1 MKINLQEYC
10 KDISN
15 YQRFPTR
22 EVMVG
27 DIAIGKDNPIRVQ
40 SMTTTDTMD
49 TKGTIAQSIRMIDA
63 GCEIVRITAPSIKE
77 AKNLKMIR
85 DGLRDKGYKTPLV
98 ADIHFTPN
106 AALEASKIVEK
117 VRINPGNYVDKK
129 KFEVKEYDDKSYQDE
144 LLKIEEKFIPL
155 ISSCKENR
163 VAMRIG
169 TNHGSLSDRIM
180 NRFGDTPLGMVESA
194 MEFLR
199 ICKQNDYDQIVLSM
213 KSSNPIVM
221 IHAYRLLVKSMEN
234 ENMHYPLHLGVTE
247 AGDGLDGRIKSALGI
262 GTLLSEGIGDT
273 IRVSLTEDP
282 EFEIPAADKI
292 LSKIDNISRKVRLK
306 NTEKRAF
313 SFFKRETLSI
323 ENIGEKNPPIVISSN
338 SNDFEGNFPDYLF
351 TNDLS
356 SLDDS
361 KKYIIEGKDW
371 NKNLS
376 KNIFPYFNSLKGFR
390 TSEAVSDTLNFVEIK
405 LSKVTNTIMQTFS
418 NNVVIILDVDNG
430 SRHDLLSAFNFFEE
444 KQIKIP
450 VVLKG
455 SYQSSDFEQIS
466 IDASIDLGSI
476 LLEGMGNGV
485 WIQAKDFE
493 SKINELSFLIL
504 QNTRTRIF
512 KTDYISCPSCGRTK
526 FNLQETTALVKEKT
540 SHLKGLKIAV
550 MGCIVNGPGEMAD
563 ADYGYVG
570 SGKDVISLYKGK
582 DLVKRNISSKDAV
595 DELINLIK
603 ANNDWVEP
611 LI

>member
-1 MKINLQEYC
+1 MRRKTLSV
-10 KDISN
+10 K
-15 YQRFPTR
+15 
-22 EVMVG
+22 
-27 DIAIGKDNPIRVQ
+27 IGKVFIGSDHSIKTQ
-40 SMTTTDTMD
+40 SMTTASTMD
-49 TKGTIAQSIRMIDA
+49 TDQSVDEAIRIIQA
-63 GCEIVRITAPSIKE
+63 GGKLVRFTAPNINE
-77 AKNLKMIR
+77 AKNLLNIKNA
-85 DGLRDKGYKTPLV
+85 LVAKGYDDPLV

-129 KFEVKEYDDKSYQDE
+129 KFEVKEYDDESYQNE

-155 ISSCKENR
+155 IKSCKENE

-169 TNHGSLSDRIM
+169 TNHGSLSDRVM

-199 ICKQNDYDQIVLSM
+199 ICKLNDYDQIVLSM

-262 GTLLSEGIGDT
+262 GTLLTEGIGDT

-282 EFEIPAADKI
+282 EFEIPAAEKI
-292 LSKIDNISRKVRLK
+292 LKKIDSISKKVRLR
-306 NTEKRAF
+306 NTDKRAF
-313 SFFKRETLSI
+313 SFFKRETESI
-323 ENIGEKNPPIVISSN
+323 KNIGEKNPPIVISNS

-351 TNDLS
+351 IDDLYN
-356 SLDDS
+356 LDDS

-371 NKNLS
+371 NENLS
-376 KNIFPYFNSLKGFR
+376 KNIFPYFNSLKDFR
-390 TSEAVSDTLNFVEIK
+390 MSESVSNTLNFVEIELTK
-405 LSKVTNTIMQTFS
+405 ITNTIMQTFS
-418 NNVVIILDVDNG
+418 NNVVIVLNIYHAN
-430 SRHDLLSAFNFFEE
+430 RHDLLNAFNFLEE

-450 VVLKG
+450 VILKG
-455 SYQSSDFEQIS
+455 SYQSSDFDKVAIDSS
-466 IDASIDLGSI
+466 IDIGSI
-476 LLEGMGNGV
+476 LLEGMGNGI
-485 WIQAKDFE
+485 WIQAKGFE
-493 SKINELSFLIL
+493 SKVNELSFLIL

-526 FNLQETTALVKEKT
+526 FDLQETTALVKEHT
-540 SHLKGLKIAV
+540 NHLKGLKISV

-570 SGKDVISLYKGK
+570 SGDGVISLYKGK
-582 DLVKRNISSKDAV
+582 ELVKRNISSEHAV
-595 DELINLIK
+595 DELIRLIK
-603 ANNDWVEP
+603 ENNDWVDP
-611 LI
+611 KN

>member
-1 MKINLQEYC
+1 MRRQTLSVK
-10 KDISN
+10 
-15 YQRFPTR
+15 
-22 EVMVG
+22 
-27 DIAIGKDNPIRVQ
+27 IGKVFIGSEHSIKTQ
-40 SMTTTDTMD
+40 SMTTASTMD
-49 TKGTIAQSIRMIDA
+49 TNQSVDEAIRIIKA
-63 GCEIVRITAPSIKE
+63 GGKLVRFTAPNINE
-77 AKNLKMIR
+77 AKNLLNIKNA
-85 DGLRDKGYKTPLV
+85 LVEKGYDNPLV

-129 KFEVKEYDDKSYQDE
+129 KFEVKEYDDASYQDE

-155 ISSCKENR
+155 INSCKQND

-221 IHAYRLLVKSMEN
+221 IHAYRLLVKSMED

-262 GTLLSEGIGDT
+262 GTLLTEGIGDT

-282 EFEIPAADKI
+282 EFEIPAAEKI
-292 LSKIDNISRKVRLK
+292 LEKIDSFSKKVRLK
-306 NTEKRAF
+306 NTNKRAF
-313 SFFKRETLSI
+313 SFFKRETESI
-323 ENIGEKNPPIVISSN
+323 ENVGDKNPPIVISN
-338 SNDFEGNFPDYLF
+338 NPNDFEGNFPDYLF
-351 TNDLS
+351 VNDIS
-356 SLDDS
+356 NLDDS
-361 KKYIIEGKDW
+361 KKYIIEAKDW

-376 KNIFPYFNSLKGFR
+376 KNIFPYFNSLKDFR
-390 TSEAVSDTLNFVEIK
+390 KSESVSDTLNFVEID
-405 LSKVTNTIMQTFS
+405 LSKVKNTIMQTFS
-418 NNVVIILDVDNG
+418 NNVVIVLDVDNNR
-430 SRHDLLSAFNFFEE
+430 RHDILSAFNFFEE
-444 KQIKIP
+444 KRIKIP
-450 VVLKG
+450 VILRG
-455 SYQSSDFEQIS
+455 NYQSSDFEKVA

-476 LLEGMGNGV
+476 LLEGMGNGI
-485 WIQAKDFE
+485 WIQAMDFE
-493 SKINELSFLIL
+493 PKINELSFLIL

-526 FNLQETTALVKEKT
+526 FDLQETTALVKKHT
-540 SHLKGLKIAV
+540 NHLKGLKISV

-570 SGKDVISLYKGK
+570 SGDGIISLYKGK
-582 DLVKRNISSKDAV
+582 ELVKRNISSEDAV
-595 DELINLIK
+595 DELILLIK
-603 ANNDWVEP
+603 ENDDWVDP
-611 LI
+611 KN

>member
-1 MKINLQEYC
+1 MRRKTLSV
-10 KDISN
+10 K
-15 YQRFPTR
+15 
-22 EVMVG
+22 
-27 DIAIGKDNPIRVQ
+27 IGKVFIGSDHSIKTQ
-40 SMTTTDTMD
+40 SMTTASTMD
-49 TKGTIAQSIRMIDA
+49 TDKSVDEAIRIIQA
-63 GCEIVRITAPSIKE
+63 GGKLVRFTAPNINE
-77 AKNLKMIR
+77 AKNLLNIKNA
-85 DGLRDKGYKTPLV
+85 LVAKGYDDPLV

-155 ISSCKENR
+155 INSCKENK

-169 TNHGSLSDRIM
+169 TNHGSLSDRVM

-262 GTLLSEGIGDT
+262 GTLLTEGIGDT

-282 EFEIPAADKI
+282 EFEIPAAEKI
-292 LSKIDNISRKVRLK
+292 LEKIDSISKKIRLK
-306 NTEKRAF
+306 NTDKRAF
-313 SFFKRETLSI
+313 SFFKRQTESI
-323 ENIGEKNPPIVISSN
+323 ENIGEKNPPIVISNS

-351 TNDLS
+351 IDDLDN
-356 SLDDS
+356 LDDS

-376 KNIFPYFNSLKGFR
+376 KNIFPYFNSLKDFR
-390 TSEAVSDTLNFVEIK
+390 KTEAVSNTLNFIEIE
-405 LSKVTNTIMQTFS
+405 LSKITNTIMQTFS
-418 NNVVIILDVDNG
+418 NNVVIVLNVDNAN
-430 SRHDLLSAFNFFEE
+430 RHDLLRAFNFLEE
-444 KQIKIP
+444 KRIKIP
-450 VVLKG
+450 VILKG
-455 SYQSSDFEQIS
+455 SYQSSDFEKVA
-466 IDASIDLGSI
+466 IDASIDIGSI
-476 LLEGMGNGV
+476 LLEGMGNGI
-485 WIQAKDFE
+485 WIQAKDFD

-526 FNLQETTALVKEKT
+526 FDLQETTALVKEHT
-540 SHLKGLKIAV
+540 NHLKGLKISV

-570 SGKDVISLYKGK
+570 SGDGVISLYKGK
-582 DLVKRNISSKDAV
+582 ELVKRNISSEQAV
-595 DELINLIK
+595 DELIQLIK
-603 ANNDWVEP
+603 ENDDWVDP
-611 LI
+611 KN

>member
-1 MKINLQEYC
+1 MRRKTLSV
-10 KDISN
+10 K
-15 YQRFPTR
+15 
-22 EVMVG
+22 
-27 DIAIGKDNPIRVQ
+27 IGKVFIGSDHSIKTQ
-40 SMTTTDTMD
+40 SMTTASTMD
-49 TKGTIAQSIRMIDA
+49 TDKSVDEAIRIIQA
-63 GCEIVRITAPSIKE
+63 GGKLVRFTAPNINE
-77 AKNLKMIR
+77 AKNLLNIKNA
-85 DGLRDKGYKTPLV
+85 LVAKGYDDPLV

-155 ISSCKENR
+155 INSCKENK

-169 TNHGSLSDRIM
+169 TNHGSLSDRVM

-262 GTLLSEGIGDT
+262 GTLLTEGIGDT

-282 EFEIPAADKI
+282 EFEIPAAEKI
-292 LSKIDNISRKVRLK
+292 LEKIDSISEKIRLK
-306 NTEKRAF
+306 NTDKRAF
-313 SFFKRETLSI
+313 SFFKRETESI
-323 ENIGEKNPPIVISSN
+323 KNIGEKNPPIVISNS

-351 TNDLS
+351 IDNLHN
-356 SLDDS
+356 LDDS

-371 NKNLS
+371 NENLS
-376 KNIFPYFNSLKGFR
+376 KNIFPYFNSLKDFR
-390 TSEAVSDTLNFVEIK
+390 KSEAISNTLNFIEIE
-405 LSKVTNTIMQTFS
+405 LSKITNTIMQTFS
-418 NNVVIILDVDNG
+418 NNVVIVLNVDNAN
-430 SRHDLLSAFNFFEE
+430 RHDLLSAFNFLEE
-444 KQIKIP
+444 KRIKIP
-450 VVLKG
+450 VILKG
-455 SYQSSDFEQIS
+455 SYQSSDFEKVA
-466 IDASIDLGSI
+466 IDASIDIGSI
-476 LLEGMGNGV
+476 LLEGMGNGI
-485 WIQAKDFE
+485 WIQTKDFD

-526 FNLQETTALVKEKT
+526 FDLQETTALVKEHT
-540 SHLKGLKIAV
+540 NHLKGLKISV

-570 SGKDVISLYKGK
+570 SGDGVISLYKGK
-582 DLVKRNISSKDAV
+582 ELVKRNISSEQAV
-595 DELINLIK
+595 DELIQLIK
-603 ANNDWVEP
+603 ENDDWVDP
-611 LI
+611 KN

>member
-1 MKINLQEYC
+1 MRRKTLSV
-10 KDISN
+10 K
-15 YQRFPTR
+15 
-22 EVMVG
+22 
-27 DIAIGKDNPIRVQ
+27 IGKVFIGSDHSIKTQ
-40 SMTTTDTMD
+40 SMTTASTMD
-49 TKGTIAQSIRMIDA
+49 TDKSVEEAIRIIQA
-63 GCEIVRITAPSIKE
+63 GGKLVRFTAPNINE
-77 AKNLKMIR
+77 AKNLLNIKNA
-85 DGLRDKGYKTPLV
+85 LVAKGYDDPLV

-155 ISSCKENR
+155 INSCKENK

-169 TNHGSLSDRIM
+169 TNHGSLSDRVM

-282 EFEIPAADKI
+282 EFEIPAAEKI
-292 LSKIDNISRKVRLK
+292 LEKIDSISKKIRLK
-306 NTEKRAF
+306 NTDKRAF
-313 SFFKRETLSI
+313 SFFKRETESI
-323 ENIGEKNPPIVISSN
+323 KNIGEKNPPIVISNS

-351 TNDLS
+351 INNLDN
-356 SLDDS
+356 LDDS

-371 NKNLS
+371 NENLS
-376 KNIFPYFNSLKGFR
+376 KNIFPYFNSLKDFR
-390 TSEAVSDTLNFVEIK
+390 KSEAVSNTLNFIEIE
-405 LSKVTNTIMQTFS
+405 LSKITNTIMQTFS
-418 NNVVIILDVDNG
+418 NNVVIVLNVDNAN
-430 SRHDLLSAFNFFEE
+430 RHDLLSAFNFLEE
-444 KQIKIP
+444 KRIKIP
-450 VVLKG
+450 VILKG
-455 SYQSSDFEQIS
+455 SYQSSDFEKVA
-466 IDASIDLGSI
+466 IDASIDIGSI
-476 LLEGMGNGV
+476 LLEGMGNGI
-485 WIQAKDFE
+485 WIQTKDFD

-526 FNLQETTALVKEKT
+526 FDLQETTALVKEHT
-540 SHLKGLKIAV
+540 NHLKGLKISV

-570 SGKDVISLYKGK
+570 SGDGVISLYKGK
-582 DLVKRNISSKDAV
+582 ELVKRNISSEQAV
-595 DELINLIK
+595 DELIQLIK
-603 ANNDWVEP
+603 ENDDWVDP
-611 LI
+611 KN

>member
-1 MKINLQEYC
+1 MRRKTLSV
-10 KDISN
+10 K
-15 YQRFPTR
+15 
-22 EVMVG
+22 
-27 DIAIGKDNPIRVQ
+27 IGKVFIGSDHSIKTQ
-40 SMTTTDTMD
+40 SMTTASTMD
-49 TKGTIAQSIRMIDA
+49 TDQSVGEAIRIIEA
-63 GCEIVRITAPSIKE
+63 GGKLVRFTAPNINE
-77 AKNLKMIR
+77 AKNLINIKNA
-85 DGLRDKGYKTPLV
+85 LVAKGYDDPLV

-129 KFEVKEYDDKSYQDE
+129 KFEVKEYDDESYQDE
-144 LLKIEEKFIPL
+144 LLKIEKKFIPL
-155 ISSCKENR
+155 INSCKENG

-169 TNHGSLSDRIM
+169 TNHGSLSDRVM

-262 GTLLSEGIGDT
+262 GTLLTEGIGDT

-282 EFEIPAADKI
+282 EFEIPAAEKI
-292 LSKIDNISRKVRLK
+292 LEKIDSISKKIRLK
-306 NTEKRAF
+306 NTNKRAF
-313 SFFKRETLSI
+313 SFFKRQTKSI
-323 ENIGEKNPPIVISSN
+323 ENIGEKNPPIVISNS

-351 TNDLS
+351 IDDLDN
-356 SLDDS
+356 LDDS

-376 KNIFPYFNSLKGFR
+376 KNIFPYFNSLKDFR
-390 TSEAVSDTLNFVEIK
+390 KSEAVSNTLNFIEIE
-405 LSKVTNTIMQTFS
+405 LSKITNTIMQTFS
-418 NNVVIILDVDNG
+418 NNVVIVLNVDNAN
-430 SRHDLLSAFNFFEE
+430 RHDLLSAFNFLEE
-444 KQIKIP
+444 KRIKIP
-450 VVLKG
+450 FILKG
-455 SYQSSDFEQIS
+455 SYQSSDFEKVA
-466 IDASIDLGSI
+466 IDASIDIGSI
-476 LLEGMGNGV
+476 LLEGMGNGI
-485 WIQAKDFE
+485 WIQTKDFD

-526 FNLQETTALVKEKT
+526 FDLQETTALVKEHT
-540 SHLKGLKIAV
+540 NHLKGLKISV

-570 SGKDVISLYKGK
+570 SGDGVISLYKGK
-582 DLVKRNISSKDAV
+582 ELVKRNISSEQAV
-595 DELINLIK
+595 DELIQLIK
-603 ANNDWVEP
+603 ENDDWVDP
-611 LI
+611 KN

>member
-1 MKINLQEYC
+1 MRRQTLSVK
-10 KDISN
+10 
-15 YQRFPTR
+15 
-22 EVMVG
+22 
-27 DIAIGKDNPIRVQ
+27 IGKVFIGSEHSIKTQ
-40 SMTTTDTMD
+40 SMTTASTMD
-49 TKGTIAQSIRMIDA
+49 TNQSVDEAIKIINA
-63 GCEIVRITAPSIKE
+63 GGKLVRFTAPNINE
-77 AKNLKMIR
+77 AKNLLNIKKA
-85 DGLRDKGYKTPLV
+85 LVEKGYDNPLV

-129 KFEVKEYDDKSYQDE
+129 KFEVKEYDDASYQDE

-155 ISSCKENR
+155 INSCKQND

-199 ICKQNDYDQIVLSM
+199 ICRQNDYDQIVLSM

-221 IHAYRLLVKSMEN
+221 IHAYRLLVKSMED

-262 GTLLSEGIGDT
+262 GTLLTEGIGDT

-282 EFEIPAADKI
+282 EFEIPAAEKI
-292 LSKIDNISRKVRLK
+292 LEKIDSFSKKVRLK
-306 NTEKRAF
+306 NTNKRAF
-313 SFFKRETLSI
+313 SFFKRETESI
-323 ENIGEKNPPIVISSN
+323 KNVGDKNPPIVISN
-338 SNDFEGNFPDYLF
+338 NPNDFEGNFPDYLF
-351 TNDLS
+351 VNDLS
-356 SLDDS
+356 NLDDS
-361 KKYIIEGKDW
+361 KKYIIEAKDW

-376 KNIFPYFNSLKGFR
+376 KNIFPYFNSLKDFR
-390 TSEAVSDTLNFVEIK
+390 KSESVSDTLNFVEID
-405 LSKVTNTIMQTFS
+405 LSKVKNTIMQTFS
-418 NNVVIILDVDNG
+418 NNVVIVLDVDNNR
-430 SRHDLLSAFNFFEE
+430 RHDILSAFNFFEE
-444 KQIKIP
+444 KRIKIP
-450 VVLKG
+450 VILRG
-455 SYQSSDFEQIS
+455 NYQSSDFEKVA

-476 LLEGMGNGV
+476 LLEGMGNGI
-485 WIQAKDFE
+485 WIQARDFE
-493 SKINELSFLIL
+493 TKINELSFLIL

-526 FNLQETTALVKEKT
+526 FDLQETTALVKKYT
-540 SHLKGLKIAV
+540 SHLKGLKISV

-570 SGKDVISLYKGK
+570 SGVGLISLYKGQNVIK
-582 DLVKRNISSKDAV
+582 KNIASENAV
-595 DELINLIK
+595 DELIALIK
-603 ANNDWVEP
+603 ENNDWTEP
-611 LI
+611 KI

>member
-1 MKINLQEYC
+1 MRRKTLSV
-10 KDISN
+10 K
-15 YQRFPTR
+15 
-22 EVMVG
+22 
-27 DIAIGKDNPIRVQ
+27 IGKVFIGSDHSIKTQ
-40 SMTTTDTMD
+40 SMTTASTMD
-49 TKGTIAQSIRMIDA
+49 TDKSVDEAIRIIQA
-63 GCEIVRITAPSIKE
+63 GGKLVRFTAPNINE
-77 AKNLKMIR
+77 AKNLLNIKNA
-85 DGLRDKGYKTPLV
+85 LVAKGYDDPLV

-155 ISSCKENR
+155 INSCKENK

-169 TNHGSLSDRIM
+169 TNHGSLSDRVM

-199 ICKQNDYDQIVLSM
+199 ICKKNDYDQIVLSM

-262 GTLLSEGIGDT
+262 GTLLTEGIGDT

-282 EFEIPAADKI
+282 EFEIPAAEKI
-292 LSKIDNISRKVRLK
+292 LEKIDSISEKIRLK
-306 NTEKRAF
+306 NTDKRAF
-313 SFFKRETLSI
+313 SFFKRETESI
-323 ENIGEKNPPIVISSN
+323 KNIGEKNPPIVISNS

-351 TNDLS
+351 IDDLDN
-356 SLDDS
+356 LDDS
-361 KKYIIEGKDW
+361 KKYIIKGKDW
-371 NKNLS
+371 NENLS
-376 KNIFPYFNSLKGFR
+376 KNIFPYFNSLKDFR
-390 TSEAVSDTLNFVEIK
+390 KSEAISNTLNFIEIE
-405 LSKVTNTIMQTFS
+405 LSKITNTIMQTFS
-418 NNVVIILDVDNG
+418 NNIVIVLNVDNAN
-430 SRHDLLSAFNFFEE
+430 RHDLLSAFNFLEE
-444 KQIKIP
+444 KRIKIP
-450 VVLKG
+450 VILKG
-455 SYQSSDFEQIS
+455 SYQSSDFEKVA
-466 IDASIDLGSI
+466 IDASIDIGSI
-476 LLEGMGNGV
+476 LLEGMGNGI
-485 WIQAKDFE
+485 WIQTKDFD

-526 FNLQETTALVKEKT
+526 FDLQETTALVKEHT
-540 SHLKGLKIAV
+540 NHLKGLKISV

-570 SGKDVISLYKGK
+570 SGDGVISLYKGK
-582 DLVKRNISSKDAV
+582 ELVKRNISSEQAV
-595 DELINLIK
+595 DELIQLIK
-603 ANNDWVEP
+603 ENDDWVDP
-611 LI
+611 KN

>member
-1 MKINLQEYC
+1 MRRKTLSV
-10 KDISN
+10 K
-15 YQRFPTR
+15 
-22 EVMVG
+22 
-27 DIAIGKDNPIRVQ
+27 IGKVFIGSDHSIKTQ
-40 SMTTTDTMD
+40 SMTTASTMD
-49 TKGTIAQSIRMIDA
+49 TDKSVDEAIRIIQA
-63 GCEIVRITAPSIKE
+63 GGKLVRFTAPNINE
-77 AKNLKMIR
+77 AKNLLNIKNA
-85 DGLRDKGYKTPLV
+85 LVAKGYDDPLV

-155 ISSCKENR
+155 INSCKENK

-169 TNHGSLSDRIM
+169 TNHGSLSDRVM

-282 EFEIPAADKI
+282 EFEIPAAEKI
-292 LSKIDNISRKVRLK
+292 LQKIDSISEKIRLK
-306 NTEKRAF
+306 NTDKRAF
-313 SFFKRETLSI
+313 SFFKRETESI
-323 ENIGEKNPPIVISSN
+323 KNIGEKNPPIVISNS

-351 TNDLS
+351 INNLDN
-356 SLDDS
+356 LDDS

-371 NKNLS
+371 NENLS
-376 KNIFPYFNSLKGFR
+376 KNIFPYFNSLKDFR
-390 TSEAVSDTLNFVEIK
+390 KSEAVSNTLNFIEIE
-405 LSKVTNTIMQTFS
+405 LSKITNTIMQTFS
-418 NNVVIILDVDNG
+418 NNVVIVLNVDNTN
-430 SRHDLLSAFNFFEE
+430 RHDLLRAFNFLEE
-444 KQIKIP
+444 KRIKIP
-450 VVLKG
+450 VILKG
-455 SYQSSDFEQIS
+455 SYQSSDFEKVA
-466 IDASIDLGSI
+466 IDASIDIGSI
-476 LLEGMGNGV
+476 LLEGMGNGI
-485 WIQAKDFE
+485 WIQTKDFD

-526 FNLQETTALVKEKT
+526 FDLQETTALVKEHT
-540 SHLKGLKIAV
+540 NHLKGLKISV

-570 SGKDVISLYKGK
+570 SGDGVISLYKGK
-582 DLVKRNISSKDAV
+582 ELVKRNISSEQAV
-595 DELINLIK
+595 DELIQLIK
-603 ANNDWVEP
+603 ENDDWVDP
-611 LI
+611 KN

>member
-1 MKINLQEYC
+1 MRRKTLSV
-10 KDISN
+10 K
-15 YQRFPTR
+15 
-22 EVMVG
+22 
-27 DIAIGKDNPIRVQ
+27 IGKVFIGSDHSIKTQ
-40 SMTTTDTMD
+40 SMTTASTMD
-49 TKGTIAQSIRMIDA
+49 TNKSVDEAIRIIQA
-63 GCEIVRITAPSIKE
+63 GGKLVRFTAPNINE
-77 AKNLKMIR
+77 AKNLLNIKNA
-85 DGLRDKGYKTPLV
+85 LVAKGYDDPLV

-155 ISSCKENR
+155 INSCKENK

-169 TNHGSLSDRIM
+169 TNHGSLSDRVM

-262 GTLLSEGIGDT
+262 GTLLTEGIGDT

-282 EFEIPAADKI
+282 EFEIPAAEKI
-292 LSKIDNISRKVRLK
+292 LEKIDSISKKIRLN
-306 NTEKRAF
+306 NTDKRAF
-313 SFFKRETLSI
+313 SFFKRETESI
-323 ENIGEKNPPIVISSN
+323 KNIGEKNPPIVISNSSN
-338 SNDFEGNFPDYLF
+338 AFEGNFPDYLF
-351 TNDLS
+351 IDDLDN
-356 SLDDS
+356 LDDS
-361 KKYIIEGKDW
+361 RKYIIEGKDW
-371 NKNLS
+371 NENLS
-376 KNIFPYFNSLKGFR
+376 KNIFPYFNSLKDFR
-390 TSEAVSDTLNFVEIK
+390 KSEAVSNTLNFVEIE
-405 LSKVTNTIMQTFS
+405 LSKITNTIMQTFS
-418 NNVVIILDVDNG
+418 NNVVIVLNVDNTI
-430 SRHDLLSAFNFFEE
+430 RHDLLSAFNFLEE
-444 KQIKIP
+444 KRIKIP
-450 VVLKG
+450 VILKG
-455 SYQSSDFEQIS
+455 SYHSSDFEKVA
-466 IDASIDLGSI
+466 IDASIDIGSI
-476 LLEGMGNGV
+476 LLEGMGNGI
-485 WIQAKDFE
+485 WIQTKDFD

-526 FNLQETTALVKEKT
+526 FDLQETTALVKEHT
-540 SHLKGLKIAV
+540 NHLKGLKISV

-570 SGKDVISLYKGK
+570 SGDGVISLYKGK
-582 DLVKRNISSKDAV
+582 ELVKRNISSEQAV
-595 DELINLIK
+595 DELIKLIK
-603 ANNDWVEP
+603 ENDDWVDP
-611 LI
+611 KN

>member
-1 MKINLQEYC
+1 MRRKTLSV
-10 KDISN
+10 K
-15 YQRFPTR
+15 
-22 EVMVG
+22 
-27 DIAIGKDNPIRVQ
+27 IGKVFIGSDHSIKTQ
-40 SMTTTDTMD
+40 SMTTASTMD
-49 TKGTIAQSIRMIDA
+49 TDKSVDEAIRIIQA
-63 GCEIVRITAPSIKE
+63 GGKLVRFTAPNINE
-77 AKNLKMIR
+77 AKNLLNIKNA
-85 DGLRDKGYKTPLV
+85 LVAKGYDDPLV

-155 ISSCKENR
+155 INSCKENK

-169 TNHGSLSDRIM
+169 TNHGSLSDRVM

-262 GTLLSEGIGDT
+262 GTLLTEGIGDT

-282 EFEIPAADKI
+282 EFEIPAAEKI
-292 LSKIDNISRKVRLK
+292 LEKIDSISEKIRLK
-306 NTEKRAF
+306 NTDKRAF
-313 SFFKRETLSI
+313 SFFKRETESI
-323 ENIGEKNPPIVISSN
+323 KNIGEKNPPIVISNS

-351 TNDLS
+351 INDLDN
-356 SLDDS
+356 LDDS

-371 NKNLS
+371 NENLS
-376 KNIFPYFNSLKGFR
+376 KNIFPYFNSLKDFR
-390 TSEAVSDTLNFVEIK
+390 KSEAISNTLNFIEIE
-405 LSKVTNTIMQTFS
+405 LSKITNTIMQTFS
-418 NNVVIILDVDNG
+418 NNVVIVLNVDNAN
-430 SRHDLLSAFNFFEE
+430 RHDLLRAFNFLEE
-444 KQIKIP
+444 KRIKIP
-450 VVLKG
+450 VILKG
-455 SYQSSDFEQIS
+455 SYQSSDFEKVA
-466 IDASIDLGSI
+466 IDASIDIGSI
-476 LLEGMGNGV
+476 LLEGMGNGI
-485 WIQAKDFE
+485 WIQTKDFD

-526 FNLQETTALVKEKT
+526 FDLQETTALVKEHT
-540 SHLKGLKIAV
+540 NHLKGLKISV

-570 SGKDVISLYKGK
+570 SGDGVISLYKGK
-582 DLVKRNISSKDAV
+582 ELVKRNISSEQAV
-595 DELINLIK
+595 DELIQLIK
-603 ANNDWVEP
+603 ENDDWVDP
-611 LI
+611 KN

>member
-1 MKINLQEYC
+1 MRRKTLSV
-10 KDISN
+10 K
-15 YQRFPTR
+15 
-22 EVMVG
+22 
-27 DIAIGKDNPIRVQ
+27 IGKVFIGSDHSIKTQ
-40 SMTTTDTMD
+40 SMTTASTMD
-49 TKGTIAQSIRMIDA
+49 TDKSVDEAIRIIQA
-63 GCEIVRITAPSIKE
+63 GGKLVRFTAPNINE
-77 AKNLKMIR
+77 AKNLLNIKNA
-85 DGLRDKGYKTPLV
+85 LVAKGYDDPLV

-155 ISSCKENR
+155 INSCKENK

-169 TNHGSLSDRIM
+169 TNHGSLSDRVM

-282 EFEIPAADKI
+282 EFEIPAAEKI
-292 LSKIDNISRKVRLK
+292 LEKIDSISEKIRLK
-306 NTEKRAF
+306 NTDKRAF
-313 SFFKRETLSI
+313 SFFKRETESI
-323 ENIGEKNPPIVISSN
+323 KNIGEKNPPIVISNS

-351 TNDLS
+351 IDDLDN
-356 SLDDS
+356 LDDS

-371 NKNLS
+371 NENLS
-376 KNIFPYFNSLKGFR
+376 KNIFPYFNSLKDFR
-390 TSEAVSDTLNFVEIK
+390 KSEAISNTLNFIEIE
-405 LSKVTNTIMQTFS
+405 LSKITNTIMQTFS
-418 NNVVIILDVDNG
+418 NNVVIVLNVDNAN
-430 SRHDLLSAFNFFEE
+430 RHDLLSAFNFLEE
-444 KQIKIP
+444 KRIKIP
-450 VVLKG
+450 VILKG
-455 SYQSSDFEQIS
+455 SYQSSDFEKVA
-466 IDASIDLGSI
+466 IDASIDIGSI
-476 LLEGMGNGV
+476 LLEGMGNGI
-485 WIQAKDFE
+485 WIQTKDFD

-526 FNLQETTALVKEKT
+526 FDLQETTALVKEHT
-540 SHLKGLKIAV
+540 NHLKGLKISV

-570 SGKDVISLYKGK
+570 SGDGVISLYKGK
-582 DLVKRNISSKDAV
+582 ELVKRNISSEQAV
-595 DELINLIK
+595 DELIQLIK
-603 ANNDWVEP
+603 ENDDWVDP
-611 LI
+611 KN

>member
-1 MKINLQEYC
+1 MRRKTLSV
-10 KDISN
+10 K
-15 YQRFPTR
+15 
-22 EVMVG
+22 
-27 DIAIGKDNPIRVQ
+27 IGKVFIGSDHSIKTQ
-40 SMTTTDTMD
+40 SMTTASTMD
-49 TKGTIAQSIRMIDA
+49 TDKSVDEAIRIIQA
-63 GCEIVRITAPSIKE
+63 GGKLVRFTAPNINE
-77 AKNLKMIR
+77 AKNLLNIKNA
-85 DGLRDKGYKTPLV
+85 LVAKGYDDPLV

-155 ISSCKENR
+155 INSCKENK

-169 TNHGSLSDRIM
+169 TNHGSLSDRVM

-282 EFEIPAADKI
+282 EFEIPAAEKI
-292 LSKIDNISRKVRLK
+292 LEKIDSISKKIRLK
-306 NTEKRAF
+306 NTDKRAF
-313 SFFKRETLSI
+313 SFFKRETESI
-323 ENIGEKNPPIVISSN
+323 KNIGEKNPPIVISNS

-351 TNDLS
+351 IDNLDN
-356 SLDDS
+356 LDDS

-371 NKNLS
+371 NENLS
-376 KNIFPYFNSLKGFR
+376 KNIFPYFNSLKDFR
-390 TSEAVSDTLNFVEIK
+390 KSEAVSNTLNFIEIE
-405 LSKVTNTIMQTFS
+405 LSKITNTIMQTFS
-418 NNVVIILDVDNG
+418 NNVVIVLNVDNAN
-430 SRHDLLSAFNFFEE
+430 RHDLLRAFNFLEE
-444 KQIKIP
+444 KRIKIP
-450 VVLKG
+450 VILKG
-455 SYQSSDFEQIS
+455 SYQSSDFEKVA
-466 IDASIDLGSI
+466 IDASIDIGSI
-476 LLEGMGNGV
+476 LLEGMGNGI
-485 WIQAKDFE
+485 WIQTKDFD

-526 FNLQETTALVKEKT
+526 FDLQETTALVKEHT
-540 SHLKGLKIAV
+540 NHLKGLKISV

-570 SGKDVISLYKGK
+570 SGDGVISLYKGK
-582 DLVKRNISSKDAV
+582 ELVKRNISSEQAV
-595 DELINLIK
+595 DELIQLIK
-603 ANNDWVEP
+603 ENDDWVDP
-611 LI
+611 KN

>member
-1 MKINLQEYC
+1 MRRKTLSV
-10 KDISN
+10 K
-15 YQRFPTR
+15 
-22 EVMVG
+22 
-27 DIAIGKDNPIRVQ
+27 IGKVFIGSDHSIKTQ
-40 SMTTTDTMD
+40 SMTTASTMD
-49 TKGTIAQSIRMIDA
+49 TDKSVDEAIRIIQA
-63 GCEIVRITAPSIKE
+63 GGKLVRFTAPNINE
-77 AKNLKMIR
+77 AKNLLNIKNA
-85 DGLRDKGYKTPLV
+85 LVAKGYDDPLV

-155 ISSCKENR
+155 INSCKENK

-169 TNHGSLSDRIM
+169 TNHGSLSDRVM

-199 ICKQNDYDQIVLSM
+199 ICKQNDFDQIVLSM

-262 GTLLSEGIGDT
+262 GTLLTEGLGDT

-282 EFEIPAADKI
+282 EFEIPVAEKI
-292 LSKIDNISRKVRLK
+292 LEKIDSISKKIRLK
-306 NTEKRAF
+306 NTDKRAF
-313 SFFKRETLSI
+313 SFFKRETESI
-323 ENIGEKNPPIVISSN
+323 KNIGEKNPPIVISNS

-351 TNDLS
+351 IDN
-356 SLDDS
+356 LDNLDES
-361 KKYIIEGKDW
+361 KQYIIEGKDW
-371 NKNLS
+371 NNNLA
-376 KNIFPYFNSLKGFR
+376 KNIFPYFNSLKDFR
-390 TSEAVSDTLNFVEIK
+390 KSKAVSNTLNFIEIE
-405 LSKVTNTIMQTFS
+405 LSKITNTIMQTFS
-418 NNVVIILDVDNG
+418 NSVVIVLNVDNTN
-430 SRHDLLSAFNFFEE
+430 RHDLLSAFNFLEE

-450 VVLKG
+450 VILKG
-455 SYQSSDFEQIS
+455 SYQSLDFEKVA
-466 IDASIDLGSI
+466 IDASIEIGSI
-476 LLEGMGNGV
+476 LLEGMGNGI
-485 WIQAKDFE
+485 WIQTKDFD

-526 FNLQETTALVKEKT
+526 FDLQETTALVKEHT
-540 SHLKGLKIAV
+540 NHLKGLKISV

-570 SGKDVISLYKGK
+570 SGDGVISLYKGK
-582 DLVKRNISSKDAV
+582 ELVKRNISSEQAV
-595 DELINLIK
+595 NELIQLIK
-603 ANNDWVEP
+603 ENDDWVDP
-611 LI
+611 KN

>member
-1 MKINLQEYC
+1 MRRKTLSV
-10 KDISN
+10 K
-15 YQRFPTR
+15 
-22 EVMVG
+22 
-27 DIAIGKDNPIRVQ
+27 IGKVFIGSDHSIKTQ
-40 SMTTTDTMD
+40 SMTTVSTMD
-49 TKGTIAQSIRMIDA
+49 TDQSVDEAIRIIEA
-63 GCEIVRITAPSIKE
+63 GGKLVRFTAPNINE
-77 AKNLKMIR
+77 AKNLINIKNA
-85 DGLRDKGYKTPLV
+85 LVAKGYDDPLV

-129 KFEVKEYDDKSYQDE
+129 KFEVKEYDDESYQDE

-155 ISSCKENR
+155 INSCKENG

-169 TNHGSLSDRIM
+169 TNHGSLSDRVM

-262 GTLLSEGIGDT
+262 GTLLTEGIGDT

-282 EFEIPAADKI
+282 EFEIPAAEKI
-292 LSKIDNISRKVRLK
+292 LEKIDSISKKIRLK
-306 NTEKRAF
+306 NTNKRAF
-313 SFFKRETLSI
+313 SFFKRQTESI
-323 ENIGEKNPPIVISSN
+323 ENLGQKNPPIVISNS

-351 TNDLS
+351 IDDLDN
-356 SLDDS
+356 LDDS

-376 KNIFPYFNSLKGFR
+376 KNIFPYFNSLKDFR
-390 TSEAVSDTLNFVEIK
+390 KSEAVSNTLNFIEIE
-405 LSKVTNTIMQTFS
+405 LSKITNTIMQTFS
-418 NNVVIILDVDNG
+418 NNVVIVLNVDNAN
-430 SRHDLLSAFNFFEE
+430 RHDLLSAFNFLEE
-444 KQIKIP
+444 KLIKIP
-450 VVLKG
+450 VILKG
-455 SYQSSDFEQIS
+455 SYKSSDFEKVA
-466 IDASIDLGSI
+466 IDASIDIGSI
-476 LLEGMGNGV
+476 LLEGMGNGI
-485 WIQAKDFE
+485 WIQAKDFDL
-493 SKINELSFLIL
+493 KINELSFLIL

-526 FNLQETTALVKEKT
+526 FDLQETTALVKEHT
-540 SHLKGLKIAV
+540 NHLKGLKISV

-570 SGKDVISLYKGK
+570 SGDGVISLYKGK
-582 DLVKRNISSKDAV
+582 ELVKRNISSEQAV
-595 DELINLIK
+595 DELIQLIK
-603 ANNDWVEP
+603 ENDDWVDP
-611 LI
+611 KN

>member
-1 MKINLQEYC
+1 MRRKTLSV
-10 KDISN
+10 K
-15 YQRFPTR
+15 
-22 EVMVG
+22 
-27 DIAIGKDNPIRVQ
+27 IGKIFIGSDHSIKTQ
-40 SMTTTDTMD
+40 SMTTASTMD
-49 TKGTIAQSIRMIDA
+49 TDKSVDEAIRIIQA
-63 GCEIVRITAPSIKE
+63 GGKLVRFTAPNINE
-77 AKNLKMIR
+77 AKNLLNIKNA
-85 DGLRDKGYKTPLV
+85 LVAKGYDDPLV

-155 ISSCKENR
+155 INSCKENK

-169 TNHGSLSDRIM
+169 TNHGSLSDRVM

-262 GTLLSEGIGDT
+262 GTLLTEGIGDT

-282 EFEIPAADKI
+282 EFEIPAAEKI
-292 LSKIDNISRKVRLK
+292 LEKIDSISEKIRLK
-306 NTEKRAF
+306 NTDKRAF
-313 SFFKRETLSI
+313 SFFKRETESI
-323 ENIGEKNPPIVISSN
+323 KNIGEKNPPIVISNS

-351 TNDLS
+351 IDNLDN
-356 SLDDS
+356 LDDS

-371 NKNLS
+371 NENLS
-376 KNIFPYFNSLKGFR
+376 KNIFPYFNSLKDFR
-390 TSEAVSDTLNFVEIK
+390 KSEAVSNTLNFIEIE
-405 LSKVTNTIMQTFS
+405 LSKITNTIMQTFS
-418 NNVVIILDVDNG
+418 NNVVIVLNVDNAN
-430 SRHDLLSAFNFFEE
+430 RHDLLRAFNFLEE
-444 KQIKIP
+444 KRIKIP
-450 VVLKG
+450 VILKG
-455 SYQSSDFEQIS
+455 SYQSSDFEKVA
-466 IDASIDLGSI
+466 IDASIDIGSI
-476 LLEGMGNGV
+476 LLEGMGNGI
-485 WIQAKDFE
+485 WIQTKDFD

-526 FNLQETTALVKEKT
+526 FDLQETTALVKEHT
-540 SHLKGLKIAV
+540 NHLKGLKISV

-570 SGKDVISLYKGK
+570 SGDGVISLYKGK
-582 DLVKRNISSKDAV
+582 ELVKRNISSEQAV
-595 DELINLIK
+595 DELIQLIK
-603 ANNDWVEP
+603 ENDDWVDP
-611 LI
+611 KN

>member
-1 MKINLQEYC
+1 MRRKTLSV
-10 KDISN
+10 K
-15 YQRFPTR
+15 
-22 EVMVG
+22 
-27 DIAIGKDNPIRVQ
+27 IGKVFIGSDHSIKTQ
-40 SMTTTDTMD
+40 SMTTASTMD
-49 TKGTIAQSIRMIDA
+49 TDKSVDEAIRIIQA
-63 GCEIVRITAPSIKE
+63 GGKLVRFTAPNINE
-77 AKNLKMIR
+77 AKNLLNIKNA
-85 DGLRDKGYKTPLV
+85 LVSKGYDDPLV

-155 ISSCKENR
+155 INSCKENK

-169 TNHGSLSDRIM
+169 TNHGSLSDRVM

-262 GTLLSEGIGDT
+262 GTLLTEGIGDT

-282 EFEIPAADKI
+282 EFEIPAAEKI
-292 LSKIDNISRKVRLK
+292 LEKIDSISEKIRLK
-306 NTEKRAF
+306 NTDKRAF
-313 SFFKRETLSI
+313 SFFKRETESI
-323 ENIGEKNPPIVISSN
+323 KNIGEKNPPIVISNS

-351 TNDLS
+351 IDDLDN
-356 SLDDS
+356 LDDS

-371 NKNLS
+371 NENLS
-376 KNIFPYFNSLKGFR
+376 KNIFPYFNSLKDFR
-390 TSEAVSDTLNFVEIK
+390 KSEAISNTLNFIEIE
-405 LSKVTNTIMQTFS
+405 LSKITNTIMQTFS
-418 NNVVIILDVDNG
+418 NNVVIVLNVDNAN
-430 SRHDLLSAFNFFEE
+430 RHDLLSAFNFLEE
-444 KQIKIP
+444 KRIKIP
-450 VVLKG
+450 VILKG
-455 SYQSSDFEQIS
+455 SYQSSDFEKVA
-466 IDASIDLGSI
+466 IDASIDIGSI
-476 LLEGMGNGV
+476 LLEGMGNGI
-485 WIQAKDFE
+485 WIQTKDFD

-526 FNLQETTALVKEKT
+526 FDLQETTALVKEHT
-540 SHLKGLKIAV
+540 NHLKGLKISV

-570 SGKDVISLYKGK
+570 SGDGVISLYKGK
-582 DLVKRNISSKDAV
+582 ELVKRNISSEQAV
-595 DELINLIK
+595 DELIQLIK
-603 ANNDWVEP
+603 ENDDWVDP
-611 LI
+611 KN

>member
-1 MKINLQEYC
+1 MRRKTLSV
-10 KDISN
+10 K
-15 YQRFPTR
+15 
-22 EVMVG
+22 
-27 DIAIGKDNPIRVQ
+27 IGKVFIGSDHSIKTQ
-40 SMTTTDTMD
+40 SMTTASTMD
-49 TKGTIAQSIRMIDA
+49 TDKSVDEAIRIIKA
-63 GCEIVRITAPSIKE
+63 GGKLVRFTAPNINE
-77 AKNLKMIR
+77 AKNLLNIKNA
-85 DGLRDKGYKTPLV
+85 LVAKGYDDPLV

-155 ISSCKENR
+155 INSCKENK

-169 TNHGSLSDRIM
+169 TNHGSLSDRVM

-199 ICKQNDYDQIVLSM
+199 ICKQNDFDQIVLSM

-262 GTLLSEGIGDT
+262 GTLLTEGLGDT

-282 EFEIPAADKI
+282 EFEIPVAEKI
-292 LSKIDNISRKVRLK
+292 LEKIDSISKKIRLK
-306 NTEKRAF
+306 NTDKRAF
-313 SFFKRETLSI
+313 SFFKRETESI
-323 ENIGEKNPPIVISSN
+323 KNIGEKNPPIVISNS

-351 TNDLS
+351 IDN
-356 SLDDS
+356 LDNLDES
-361 KKYIIEGKDW
+361 KQYIIEGKDW
-371 NKNLS
+371 NKNLA
-376 KNIFPYFNSLKGFR
+376 KNIFPYFNSLKDFR
-390 TSEAVSDTLNFVEIK
+390 KSKAVSNTLNFIEIE
-405 LSKVTNTIMQTFS
+405 LSKITNTIMQTFS
-418 NNVVIILDVDNG
+418 NSVVIVLNVDNTN
-430 SRHDLLSAFNFFEE
+430 RHDLLSAFNFLEE

-450 VVLKG
+450 VILKG
-455 SYQSSDFEQIS
+455 RYQSLDFEKVA
-466 IDASIDLGSI
+466 IDASIEIGSI
-476 LLEGMGNGV
+476 LLEGMGNGI
-485 WIQAKDFE
+485 WIQTKDFD

-526 FNLQETTALVKEKT
+526 FDLQETTALVKEHT
-540 SHLKGLKIAV
+540 NHLKGLKISV

-570 SGKDVISLYKGK
+570 SGDGVISLYKGK
-582 DLVKRNISSKDAV
+582 ELVKRNISSEQAV
-595 DELINLIK
+595 NELIQLIK
-603 ANNDWVEP
+603 ENDDWVDP
-611 LI
+611 KN

>member
-1 MKINLQEYC
+1 MRRKTLSV
-10 KDISN
+10 K
-15 YQRFPTR
+15 
-22 EVMVG
+22 
-27 DIAIGKDNPIRVQ
+27 IGKVFIGSDHSIKTQ
-40 SMTTTDTMD
+40 SMTTASTMD
-49 TKGTIAQSIRMIDA
+49 TDKSVDEAIRIIQA
-63 GCEIVRITAPSIKE
+63 GGKLVRFTAPNINE
-77 AKNLKMIR
+77 AKNLLNIKNA
-85 DGLRDKGYKTPLV
+85 LVAKGYDDPLV

-155 ISSCKENR
+155 IDSCKENK

-169 TNHGSLSDRIM
+169 TNHGSLSDRVM

-262 GTLLSEGIGDT
+262 GTLLTEGIGDT

-282 EFEIPAADKI
+282 EFEIPAAEKI
-292 LSKIDNISRKVRLK
+292 LEKIDSISEKIRLK
-306 NTEKRAF
+306 NTDKRAF
-313 SFFKRETLSI
+313 SFFKRETESI
-323 ENIGEKNPPIVISSN
+323 KNIGEKNPPIVISNS

-351 TNDLS
+351 IDDLDN
-356 SLDDS
+356 LDDS

-371 NKNLS
+371 NENLS
-376 KNIFPYFNSLKGFR
+376 KNIFPYFNSLKDFR
-390 TSEAVSDTLNFVEIK
+390 KSEAISNTLNFIEIE
-405 LSKVTNTIMQTFS
+405 LSKITNTIMQTFS
-418 NNVVIILDVDNG
+418 NNVVIVLNIDNAN
-430 SRHDLLSAFNFFEE
+430 RHDLLSAFNFLEE
-444 KQIKIP
+444 KRIKIP
-450 VVLKG
+450 VILKG
-455 SYQSSDFEQIS
+455 SYQSSDFEKVA
-466 IDASIDLGSI
+466 IDASIDIGSI
-476 LLEGMGNGV
+476 LLEGMGNGI
-485 WIQAKDFE
+485 WIQTKDFD

-526 FNLQETTALVKEKT
+526 FDLQETTALVKEHT
-540 SHLKGLKIAV
+540 NHLKGLKISV

-570 SGKDVISLYKGK
+570 SGDGVISLYKGK
-582 DLVKRNISSKDAV
+582 ELVKRNISSEQAV
-595 DELINLIK
+595 DELIQLIK
-603 ANNDWVEP
+603 ENDDWVDP
-611 LI
+611 KN

>member
-1 MKINLQEYC
+1 MRRKTLSV
-10 KDISN
+10 K
-15 YQRFPTR
+15 
-22 EVMVG
+22 
-27 DIAIGKDNPIRVQ
+27 IGKVFIGSDHSIKTQ
-40 SMTTTDTMD
+40 SMTTASTMD
-49 TKGTIAQSIRMIDA
+49 TDKSVDEAIRIIQA
-63 GCEIVRITAPSIKE
+63 GGKLVRFTAPNINE
-77 AKNLKMIR
+77 AKNLLNIKNA
-85 DGLRDKGYKTPLV
+85 LVAKGYDDPLV

-155 ISSCKENR
+155 INSCKENK

-169 TNHGSLSDRIM
+169 TNHGSLSDRVM

-262 GTLLSEGIGDT
+262 GTLLTEGIGDT

-282 EFEIPAADKI
+282 EFEIPAAEKI
-292 LSKIDNISRKVRLK
+292 LEKIDSISEKIRLK
-306 NTEKRAF
+306 NTDKRAF
-313 SFFKRETLSI
+313 SFFKRETESI
-323 ENIGEKNPPIVISSN
+323 KNIGKKNPPIVISNS

-351 TNDLS
+351 IDDLDN
-356 SLDDS
+356 LDDS

-371 NKNLS
+371 NENLS
-376 KNIFPYFNSLKGFR
+376 KNIFPYFNSLKDFR
-390 TSEAVSDTLNFVEIK
+390 KSEAVSNTLNFIEIELPK
-405 LSKVTNTIMQTFS
+405 ITNTIMQTFS
-418 NNVVIILDVDNG
+418 NNVVIVLNVDNAN
-430 SRHDLLSAFNFFEE
+430 RHDLLSAFNFLEE
-444 KQIKIP
+444 KRIKIP
-450 VVLKG
+450 VILKG
-455 SYQSSDFEQIS
+455 SYQSSDFEKVA
-466 IDASIDLGSI
+466 IDASIDIGSI
-476 LLEGMGNGV
+476 LLEGMGNGI
-485 WIQAKDFE
+485 WIQTKDFD

-526 FNLQETTALVKEKT
+526 FDLQETTALVKEHT
-540 SHLKGLKIAV
+540 NHLKGLKISV

-570 SGKDVISLYKGK
+570 SGDGVISLYKGK
-582 DLVKRNISSKDAV
+582 ELVKRNISSEQAV
-595 DELINLIK
+595 DELIQLIK
-603 ANNDWVEP
+603 ENDDWVDP
-611 LI
+611 KN

>member
-1 MKINLQEYC
+1 MRRKTLSV
-10 KDISN
+10 K
-15 YQRFPTR
+15 
-22 EVMVG
+22 
-27 DIAIGKDNPIRVQ
+27 IGKVFIGSDHSIKTQ
-40 SMTTTDTMD
+40 SMTTASTMD
-49 TKGTIAQSIRMIDA
+49 TDKSVDEAIRIIQA
-63 GCEIVRITAPSIKE
+63 GGKLVRFTAPNINE
-77 AKNLKMIR
+77 AKNLSNIKNA
-85 DGLRDKGYKTPLV
+85 LVAKGYDDPLV

-155 ISSCKENR
+155 INSCKENK

-169 TNHGSLSDRIM
+169 TNHGSLSDRVM

-262 GTLLSEGIGDT
+262 GTLLTEGIGDT

-282 EFEIPAADKI
+282 EFEIPAAEKI
-292 LSKIDNISRKVRLK
+292 LEKIDSISKKIRLK
-306 NTEKRAF
+306 NTDKRAF
-313 SFFKRETLSI
+313 SFFKRETESI
-323 ENIGEKNPPIVISSN
+323 KNIGEKNPPIVISNS

-351 TNDLS
+351 IDDLDN
-356 SLDDS
+356 LDDS

-371 NKNLS
+371 NENLS
-376 KNIFPYFNSLKGFR
+376 KNIFPYFNSLKDFR
-390 TSEAVSDTLNFVEIK
+390 KSEAVSNTLNFIEIE
-405 LSKVTNTIMQTFS
+405 LSKITNTIMQTFS
-418 NNVVIILDVDNG
+418 NNVVIVLNVDNAN
-430 SRHDLLSAFNFFEE
+430 RHDLLSAFNFLEE
-444 KQIKIP
+444 KRIKIP
-450 VVLKG
+450 VILKG
-455 SYQSSDFEQIS
+455 SYQSSDFEKVA
-466 IDASIDLGSI
+466 IDASIDIGSI
-476 LLEGMGNGV
+476 LLEGMGNGI
-485 WIQAKDFE
+485 WIQTKDFD

-526 FNLQETTALVKEKT
+526 FDLQETTALVKEHT
-540 SHLKGLKIAV
+540 NHLKGLKISV

-570 SGKDVISLYKGK
+570 SGDGVISLYKGK
-582 DLVKRNISSKDAV
+582 ELVKRNISSEQAV
-595 DELINLIK
+595 DELIQLIK
-603 ANNDWVEP
+603 ENDDWVDP
-611 LI
+611 KN

>member
-1 MKINLQEYC
+1 MRRKTLSV
-10 KDISN
+10 K
-15 YQRFPTR
+15 
-22 EVMVG
+22 
-27 DIAIGKDNPIRVQ
+27 IGKVFIGSDHSIKTQ
-40 SMTTTDTMD
+40 SMTTASTMD
-49 TKGTIAQSIRMIDA
+49 TDKSVDEAIRIIQA
-63 GCEIVRITAPSIKE
+63 GGKLVRFTAPNINE
-77 AKNLKMIR
+77 AKNLLNIKNA
-85 DGLRDKGYKTPLV
+85 LVAKGYDDPLV

-155 ISSCKENR
+155 INSCKENK

-169 TNHGSLSDRIM
+169 TNHGSLSDRVM

-282 EFEIPAADKI
+282 EFEIPAAEKI
-292 LSKIDNISRKVRLK
+292 LEKIDSISKKIRLK
-306 NTEKRAF
+306 NTDKRAF
-313 SFFKRETLSI
+313 SFFKRETESI
-323 ENIGEKNPPIVISSN
+323 KNIGEKNPPIVISNS

-351 TNDLS
+351 IDDLDN
-356 SLDDS
+356 LDDS

-371 NKNLS
+371 NENLS
-376 KNIFPYFNSLKGFR
+376 KNIFPYFNSLKDFR
-390 TSEAVSDTLNFVEIK
+390 KSEAVSNTLNFIEIE
-405 LSKVTNTIMQTFS
+405 LSKITNTIMQTFS
-418 NNVVIILDVDNG
+418 NNVVIVLNVDNVN
-430 SRHDLLSAFNFFEE
+430 RHDLLNAFNFLE
-444 KQIKIP
+444 KKRIKIP
-450 VVLKG
+450 VILKG
-455 SYQSSDFEQIS
+455 SYQSSDFEKVA
-466 IDASIDLGSI
+466 IDASIDIGSI
-476 LLEGMGNGV
+476 LLEGMGNGI
-485 WIQAKDFE
+485 WIQTKDFD

-526 FNLQETTALVKEKT
+526 FDLQETTALVKEHT
-540 SHLKGLKIAV
+540 NHLKGLKISV

-570 SGKDVISLYKGK
+570 SGDGVISLYKGK
-582 DLVKRNISSKDAV
+582 ELVKRNISSEQAV
-595 DELINLIK
+595 DELIQLIK
-603 ANNDWVEP
+603 ENDDWVDP
-611 LI
+611 KN

>member
-1 MKINLQEYC
+1 MRRKTLSV
-10 KDISN
+10 K
-15 YQRFPTR
+15 
-22 EVMVG
+22 
-27 DIAIGKDNPIRVQ
+27 IGKVFIGSDHSIKTQ
-40 SMTTTDTMD
+40 SMTTASTMD
-49 TKGTIAQSIRMIDA
+49 TDKSVDEAIRIIQA
-63 GCEIVRITAPSIKE
+63 GGKLVRFTAPNINE
-77 AKNLKMIR
+77 AKNLLNIKNA
-85 DGLRDKGYKTPLV
+85 LVAKGYDDPLV

-155 ISSCKENR
+155 INSCKENK

-169 TNHGSLSDRIM
+169 TNHGSLSDRVM

-262 GTLLSEGIGDT
+262 GTLLTEGIGDT

-282 EFEIPAADKI
+282 EFEIPAAEKI
-292 LSKIDNISRKVRLK
+292 LEKIDSISKKIRLK
-306 NTEKRAF
+306 NTDKRAF
-313 SFFKRETLSI
+313 SFFKRETESI
-323 ENIGEKNPPIVISSN
+323 KNIGEKNPPIVISNS

-351 TNDLS
+351 IDDIDN
-356 SLDDS
+356 LDDS

-371 NKNLS
+371 NENLS
-376 KNIFPYFNSLKGFR
+376 KNIFPYFNSLKDFR
-390 TSEAVSDTLNFVEIK
+390 KSEAVSNTLNFIEIE
-405 LSKVTNTIMQTFS
+405 LSKITNTIMQTFS
-418 NNVVIILDVDNG
+418 NNVVIVLNVDNAN
-430 SRHDLLSAFNFFEE
+430 RHDLLSAFNFLEE
-444 KQIKIP
+444 KRIKIP
-450 VVLKG
+450 VILKG
-455 SYQSSDFEQIS
+455 SYQSSDFEKVA
-466 IDASIDLGSI
+466 IDASIDIGSI
-476 LLEGMGNGV
+476 LLEGMGNGI
-485 WIQAKDFE
+485 WIQTKDFD

-526 FNLQETTALVKEKT
+526 FDLQETTALVKEHT
-540 SHLKGLKIAV
+540 NHLKGLKISV

-570 SGKDVISLYKGK
+570 SGDGVISLYKGK
-582 DLVKRNISSKDAV
+582 ELVKRNISSEQAV
-595 DELINLIK
+595 DELIQLIK
-603 ANNDWVEP
+603 ENDDWVDP
-611 LI
+611 KN

>member
-1 MKINLQEYC
+1 MRRKTLSV
-10 KDISN
+10 K
-15 YQRFPTR
+15 
-22 EVMVG
+22 
-27 DIAIGKDNPIRVQ
+27 IGKVFIGSDHSIKTQ
-40 SMTTTDTMD
+40 SMTTASTMD
-49 TKGTIAQSIRMIDA
+49 TDKSVDEAIRIIQA
-63 GCEIVRITAPSIKE
+63 GGKLVRFTAPNINE
-77 AKNLKMIR
+77 AKNLLNIKNA
-85 DGLRDKGYKTPLV
+85 LVAKGYDDPLV

-155 ISSCKENR
+155 INSCKENK

-169 TNHGSLSDRIM
+169 TNHGSLSDRVM

-282 EFEIPAADKI
+282 EFEIPAAERI
-292 LSKIDNISRKVRLK
+292 LEKIDSISEKIRLK
-306 NTEKRAF
+306 NTDKRAF
-313 SFFKRETLSI
+313 SFFKRETESI
-323 ENIGEKNPPIVISSN
+323 KNIGEKNPPIVISNS

-351 TNDLS
+351 IDNLDN
-356 SLDDS
+356 LDDS

-371 NKNLS
+371 NENLS
-376 KNIFPYFNSLKGFR
+376 KNIFPYFNSLKDFR
-390 TSEAVSDTLNFVEIK
+390 KSEAVSNTLNFIEIE
-405 LSKVTNTIMQTFS
+405 LSKITNTIMQTFS
-418 NNVVIILDVDNG
+418 NNVVIVLNVDNAN
-430 SRHDLLSAFNFFEE
+430 RHDLLRAFNFLEE
-444 KQIKIP
+444 KRIKIP
-450 VVLKG
+450 VILKG
-455 SYQSSDFEQIS
+455 SYQSSDFEKVA
-466 IDASIDLGSI
+466 IDASIDIGSI
-476 LLEGMGNGV
+476 LLEGMGNGI
-485 WIQAKDFE
+485 WIQAKDFD

-526 FNLQETTALVKEKT
+526 FDLQETTALVKEHT
-540 SHLKGLKIAV
+540 NHLKGLKISV

-570 SGKDVISLYKGK
+570 SGDGVISLYKGK
-582 DLVKRNISSKDAV
+582 ELVKRNISSEQAV
-595 DELINLIK
+595 DELIQLIK
-603 ANNDWVEP
+603 ENDDWVDP
-611 LI
+611 KN

>member
-1 MKINLQEYC
+1 MRRKTLSV
-10 KDISN
+10 K
-15 YQRFPTR
+15 
-22 EVMVG
+22 
-27 DIAIGKDNPIRVQ
+27 IGKVFIGSDHSIKTQ
-40 SMTTTDTMD
+40 SMTTASTMD
-49 TKGTIAQSIRMIDA
+49 TDKSVDEAIRIIQA
-63 GCEIVRITAPSIKE
+63 GGKLVRFTAPNINE
-77 AKNLKMIR
+77 AKNLLNIKNA
-85 DGLRDKGYKTPLV
+85 LVAKGYDDPLV

-155 ISSCKENR
+155 INSCKENK

-169 TNHGSLSDRIM
+169 TNHGSLSDRVM

-262 GTLLSEGIGDT
+262 GTLLTEGIGDT

-282 EFEIPAADKI
+282 EFEIPAAEKI
-292 LSKIDNISRKVRLK
+292 LEKIDSISEKIRLK
-306 NTEKRAF
+306 NTDKRAF
-313 SFFKRETLSI
+313 SFFKRETESI
-323 ENIGEKNPPIVISSN
+323 KNIGEKNPPIVISNS

-351 TNDLS
+351 IDNLDN
-356 SLDDS
+356 LDDS

-371 NKNLS
+371 NENLS
-376 KNIFPYFNSLKGFR
+376 KNIFPYFNSLKDFR
-390 TSEAVSDTLNFVEIK
+390 KSEAVSNTLNFIEIE
-405 LSKVTNTIMQTFS
+405 LSKITNTIMQTFS
-418 NNVVIILDVDNG
+418 NNVVIVLNVDNAN
-430 SRHDLLSAFNFFEE
+430 RHDLFSAFNFLEE
-444 KQIKIP
+444 KRIKIP
-450 VVLKG
+450 VILKG
-455 SYQSSDFEQIS
+455 SYQSSDFEKVA
-466 IDASIDLGSI
+466 IDASIDIGSI
-476 LLEGMGNGV
+476 LLEGMGNGI
-485 WIQAKDFE
+485 WIQTKDFD

-526 FNLQETTALVKEKT
+526 FDLQETTALVKEHT
-540 SHLKGLKIAV
+540 NHLKGLKISV

-570 SGKDVISLYKGK
+570 SGDGVISLYKGK
-582 DLVKRNISSKDAV
+582 ELVKRNISSEQAV
-595 DELINLIK
+595 DELIQLIK
-603 ANNDWVEP
+603 ENDDWVDP
-611 LI
+611 KN

>member
-1 MKINLQEYC
+1 MRRKTLSV
-10 KDISN
+10 K
-15 YQRFPTR
+15 
-22 EVMVG
+22 
-27 DIAIGKDNPIRVQ
+27 IGKIFIGSDHSIKTQ
-40 SMTTTDTMD
+40 SMTTASTMD
-49 TKGTIAQSIRMIDA
+49 TNKSVDEAIRIIQA
-63 GCEIVRITAPSIKE
+63 GGKLVRFTAPNINE
-77 AKNLKMIR
+77 AKNLLNIKNA
-85 DGLRDKGYKTPLV
+85 LVAKGYDDPLV

-155 ISSCKENR
+155 INSCKENK

-169 TNHGSLSDRIM
+169 TNHGSLSDRVM

-262 GTLLSEGIGDT
+262 GTLLTEGIGDT

-282 EFEIPAADKI
+282 EFEIPAAEKI
-292 LSKIDNISRKVRLK
+292 LEKIDSISEKIRLK
-306 NTEKRAF
+306 NTDKRAF
-313 SFFKRETLSI
+313 SFFKRETESI
-323 ENIGEKNPPIVISSN
+323 KNIGEKNPPIVISNS

-351 TNDLS
+351 IDDLDN
-356 SLDDS
+356 LDDS

-376 KNIFPYFNSLKGFR
+376 KNIFPYFNSLKDFR
-390 TSEAVSDTLNFVEIK
+390 KSEAVSNTLNFIEIE
-405 LSKVTNTIMQTFS
+405 LSKITNTIMQTFS
-418 NNVVIILDVDNG
+418 NNVVIVLNVDNVN
-430 SRHDLLSAFNFFEE
+430 RHDLLSAFNFLEE
-444 KQIKIP
+444 KRIKIP
-450 VVLKG
+450 VILKG
-455 SYQSSDFEQIS
+455 SYQSSDFERVA
-466 IDASIDLGSI
+466 IDASIDICSI
-476 LLEGMGNGV
+476 LLEGMGNGI
-485 WIQAKDFE
+485 WIQTKDFD

-526 FNLQETTALVKEKT
+526 FDLQETTALVKEHT
-540 SHLKGLKIAV
+540 NHLKGLKISV

-570 SGKDVISLYKGK
+570 SGDGVISLYKGK
-582 DLVKRNISSKDAV
+582 ELVKRNISSEQAV
-595 DELINLIK
+595 DELIQLIK
-603 ANNDWVEP
+603 ENDDWVDP
-611 LI
+611 KN

>member
-1 MKINLQEYC
+1 MRRKTLSV
-10 KDISN
+10 K
-15 YQRFPTR
+15 
-22 EVMVG
+22 
-27 DIAIGKDNPIRVQ
+27 IGKVFIGSDHSIKTQ
-40 SMTTTDTMD
+40 SMTTASTMD
-49 TKGTIAQSIRMIDA
+49 TDKSVDEAIRIIQA
-63 GCEIVRITAPSIKE
+63 GGKLVRFTAPNINE
-77 AKNLKMIR
+77 AKNLLNIKNA
-85 DGLRDKGYKTPLV
+85 LVAKGYDDPLV

-155 ISSCKENR
+155 INSCKKNK

-169 TNHGSLSDRIM
+169 TNHGSLSDRVM

-262 GTLLSEGIGDT
+262 GTLLTEGIGDT

-282 EFEIPAADKI
+282 EFEIPAAEKI
-292 LSKIDNISRKVRLK
+292 LEKIDSISEKIRLK
-306 NTEKRAF
+306 NTDKRAF
-313 SFFKRETLSI
+313 SFFKRETESI
-323 ENIGEKNPPIVISSN
+323 KNIGEKNPPIVISNS

-351 TNDLS
+351 IDNLDN
-356 SLDDS
+356 LDDS

-371 NKNLS
+371 NENLS
-376 KNIFPYFNSLKGFR
+376 KNIFPYFNSLKDFR
-390 TSEAVSDTLNFVEIK
+390 KSEAVSNTLNFIEIE
-405 LSKVTNTIMQTFS
+405 LSKITNTIMQTFS
-418 NNVVIILDVDNG
+418 NNVVIVLNVDNAN
-430 SRHDLLSAFNFFEE
+430 RHDLLSAFNFLEE
-444 KQIKIP
+444 KRIKIP
-450 VVLKG
+450 VILKG
-455 SYQSSDFEQIS
+455 SYQSLDFEKVA
-466 IDASIDLGSI
+466 IDASIDIGSI
-476 LLEGMGNGV
+476 LLEGMGNGI
-485 WIQAKDFE
+485 WIQTKDFD

-526 FNLQETTALVKEKT
+526 FDLQETTALVKEHT
-540 SHLKGLKIAV
+540 NHLKGLKISV

-570 SGKDVISLYKGK
+570 SGDGVISLYKGK
-582 DLVKRNISSKDAV
+582 ELVKRNISSEQAV
-595 DELINLIK
+595 DELIQLIK
-603 ANNDWVEP
+603 ENDDWVDP
-611 LI
+611 KN